1 MSHDLWYQQRY
12 GNAQA
17 QRRQRQNT
25 ERINAEYAEI
35 KERREAKRVTF
46 QGDAAAIFSEHQV
59 PYEKR

>member
-35 KERREAKRVTF
+35 KERREAKTSDLPGRCGSHLF
-46 QGDAAAIFSEHQV
+46 
-59 PYEKR
+59 